1 MTDEKVKCLSGFVAR
16 VRHIREEWR
25 IDEHK
30 ELWFRGEGEKHQESI
45 LRPGLYRPRRAA
57 KGLITSAMT
66 FAETSLTTSSAAD
79 PPTFS
84 SRFFVSFQ
92 TFGSRTLSR

>member
-45 LRPGLYRPRRAA
+45 LRPGLYRPPKSGHAM
-57 KGLITSAMT
+57 KGNCKCELYEDFQRCGATGVAGT
-66 FAETSLTTSSAAD
+66 GDAE
-79 PPTFS
+79 
-84 SRFFVSFQ
+84 R
-92 TFGSRTLSR
+92 GSVLSR